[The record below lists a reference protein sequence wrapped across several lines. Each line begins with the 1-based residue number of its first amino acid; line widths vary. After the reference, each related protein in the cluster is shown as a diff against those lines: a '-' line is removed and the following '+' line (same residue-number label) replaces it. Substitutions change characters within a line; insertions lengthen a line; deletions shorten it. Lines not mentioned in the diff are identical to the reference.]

1 MNNLDT
7 AQKYISSVLTEKPD
21 VVYDPLD
28 FKAVRTALYKN
39 SIESVQKRFPLYNER
54 YSLEI
59 EDLGYDDP
67 EDFSLKVQKQAVL
80 EGKTLGRRLRGS
92 WVLRDRNTGDVVQKT
107 KRMTLLRVPYLTE
120 RGTYIRNGNEYT
132 FNHIMRLEP
141 GVYARR
147 KDDDTVLAQINAKQG
162 TGSRVDLVFK
172 PSSGVFYFQKGTVNA
187 PAYKVLSDY
196 GVSDKELEEAWGS
209 ELFKINQEAGS
220 TTKARQSAE
229 KLYGN

>member
-1 MNNLDT
+1 MPTDSV
-7 AQKYISSVLTEKPD
+7 QKYISSVLTEKPD

-28 FKAVRTALYKN
+28 FKSVRKALYDN
-39 SIESVQKRFPLYNER
+39 SIESVKKRFPLYNER

-59 EDLGYDDP
+59 EDLKYDDP
-67 EDFSLKVQKQAVL
+67 EDFPLKVQKQAVL

-92 WVLRDRNTGDVVQKT
+92 WVLRDVNTNKVVQKT
-107 KRMTLLRVPYLTE
+107 NRMTILRVPYLTE
-120 RGTYIRNGNEYT
+120 RGTYIRNGTEYT

-147 KDDDTVLAQINAKQG
+147 KDDDTVLAQIHARQG

-172 PSSGVFYFQKGTVNA
+172 PSTGVFHFQKGTVNA

-196 GVSDKELEEAWGS
+196 GVSDDAMKEAWGDN
-209 ELFKINQEAGS
+209 LFKLNQEAGS
-220 TTKARQSAE
+220 TVKAAQSAE
-229 KLYGN
+229 KFYGN

>member
-1 MNNLDT
+1 MTNDSV
-7 AQKYISSVLTEKPD
+7 QKYISSVLTEKPD
-21 VVYDPLD
+21 IIYDPLD
-28 FKAVRTALYKN
+28 FKSVRTALYNN
-39 SIESVQKRFPLYNER
+39 SLESVKKRFPLYNDR

-59 EDLGYDDP
+59 EDLKYDDP
-67 EDFSLKVQKQAVL
+67 EDFPLKVQKQAVL

-92 WVLRDRNTGDVVQKT
+92 WVLRDVNTNKIVQKT
-107 KRMTLLRVPYLTE
+107 GRMTILRVPYLTE

-147 KDDDTVLAQINAKQG
+147 KDDDTVLAQINARQG

-172 PSSGVFYFQKGTVNA
+172 PSSGTFYFQKGTVNA

-196 GVSDKELEEAWGS
+196 GVSDDDMKKVWG
-209 ELFKINQEAGS
+209 EDLFKINQEAGM
-220 TTKARQSAE
+220 TTKAAQSAE
-229 KLYGN
+229 KFYGN

>member
-1 MNNLDT
+1 MPTDSV
-7 AQKYISSVLTEKPD
+7 QKYISSVLTEKPD

-28 FKAVRTALYKN
+28 FKSVRKALYAN
-39 SIESVQKRFPLYNER
+39 SIESVKKRFPLYNER

-59 EDLGYDDP
+59 EDLKYDDP

-92 WVLRDRNTGDVVQKT
+92 WVLRDVNTNKVVQKT
-107 KRMTLLRVPYLTE
+107 KRMTILRVPYLTE

-147 KDDDTVLAQINAKQG
+147 KDDDTVLAQINARQG

-172 PSSGVFYFQKGTVNA
+172 PSTGVFHFQKGTVNA

-196 GVSDKELEEAWGS
+196 GVSDDDMKEAWG
-209 ELFKINQEAGS
+209 EDLFRLNQEAGS
-220 TTKARQSAE
+220 TIKAAQSAE
-229 KLYGN
+229 KFYGN